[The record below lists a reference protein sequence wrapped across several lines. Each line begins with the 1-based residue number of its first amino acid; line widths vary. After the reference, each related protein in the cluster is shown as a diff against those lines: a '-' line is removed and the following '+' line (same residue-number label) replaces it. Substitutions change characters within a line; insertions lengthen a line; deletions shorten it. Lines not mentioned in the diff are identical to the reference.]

1 MSSTGKTEEEQQP
14 APRGRA
20 RFTREITSIVAGP
33 VLVLIVGWA
42 PGLVVAALIALA
54 AVIALWEFL
63 SMGEKKGL
71 PIQKALSI
79 ILLLVLLTSFLLPAL
94 PVEASIFVV
103 LMLIPMAY
111 VFSRSDL
118 STALPASAVCVLGI
132 LYVGLLSGALIGL
145 RLDFEPHGSDL
156 LFFLLL
162 VVWAGDA
169 LAYYTGRKFG
179 KTKLLPRVSPKK
191 TVEGLLGGV
200 AGSLIAAAI
209 IQLTFFGEFPLLHAL
224 ICAGLLSLSGVVG
237 DLAESAWKRSA
248 EIKDSGTIIP
258 GHGGVLD
265 RIDSILFT
273 APVLYAYWYL
283 LHGPFRLP

>member
-1 MSSTGKTEEEQQP
+1 MSSTAKSEQDQQP
-14 APRGRA
+14 APRERA
-20 RFTREITSIVAGP
+20 RFTREITSFVAGP

-42 PGLVVAALIALA
+42 PGLVVAAVITLVA
-54 AVIALWEFL
+54 AIALWEFL

-71 PIQKALSI
+71 PIQKVLSM
-79 ILLLVLLTSFLLPAL
+79 ILLLILLTSFLLPAF
-94 PVEASIFVV
+94 PVEAAILAV

-118 STALPASAVCVLGI
+118 SAALPASAVCVLGI
-132 LYVGLLSGALIGL
+132 LYVGLLSGAMMGL
-145 RLDFEPHGSDL
+145 RLHFEPHGSDL

-179 KTKLLPRVSPKK
+179 KTRLLPRVSPKK

-200 AGSLIAAAI
+200 AGSLITAAV
-209 IQLTFFGEFPLLHAL
+209 IQLTFFGEFPLVHAL
-224 ICAGLLSLSGVVG
+224 ICAALVSLSGVVG

-258 GHGGVLD
+258 GHGGILD
-265 RIDSILFT
+265 RTDSILFA